1 MLKTIDNSSN
11 AIVLIQ
17 QNFVNTRPYIDP
29 NSIQSFNLKR
39 KQSGEMVG
47 ILRTNDG
54 VTHIKT
60 ISPNGMIETTMI
72 EISVFPTTEDRNRQI
87 FDFYRKGYTQSDI
100 AIFMDLSQS
109 QVSRVLNGI
118 KD

>member
-1 MLKTIDNSSN
+1 MIDNSSN
-11 AIVLIQ
+11 AIALIQ

-29 NSIQSFNLKR
+29 NSIQSFNFKR

-72 EISVFPTTEDRNRQI
+72 EIPVFPTTEDRNKQI

-100 AIFMDLSQS
+100 AIFLDLSQS
-109 QVSRVLNGI
+109 LVSRILNGL
-118 KD
+118 KG